1 MYLAGFYWFFKD
13 KDGVL
18 SPYFTILTTQANEDI
33 ITIHNRMPVIIHE
46 GNREIWL
53 SNGTDNNEIDKL
65 LRPLDT
71 GLLKIDVIE

>member
-1 MYLAGFYWFFKD
+1 
-13 KDGVL
+13 
-18 SPYFTILTTQANEDI
+18 
-33 ITIHNRMPVIIHE
+33 MPVIIHE